1 MIITREQLA
10 GLEVGDVLSLSS
22 PCGQIFYFVI
32 MERDRA
38 KVILS
43 APENKI
49 GDVLPV
55 KNIAW
60 EYLIVDDAGDICDSK
75 DKDLTEYFLGGTIM
89 KGALKVVAKEYSTRL
104 MPNMKLVHK
113 GIVQVRV
120 GEDRVEAVKKTLKK
134 IQCVVFNADYGDSTA
149 ILFEMFSRAI
159 QGTPPGELPLYL
171 DHLYK
176 AVLKFEKMKEG
187 QLVRV
192 VASEVFFSNEPD
204 AIPLSGEVDEVI
216 RKMREG

>member
-1 MIITREQLA
+1 MLITREQLA
-10 GLEVGDVLSLSS
+10 GLEAGDVLVLGS
-22 PCGQIFYFVI
+22 PCGQSFYFVVL
-32 MERDRA
+32 ERVLA
-38 KVILS
+38 KVVLS

-55 KNIAW
+55 RNIAW
-60 EYLIVDDAGDICDSK
+60 EYLIVDDAGICDSK
-75 DKDLTEYFLGGTIM
+75 DKDFTEYFLGGTII
-89 KGALKVVAKEYSTRL
+89 KGALKDVAKEYRTRL

-113 GIVQVRV
+113 GIVQVPV
-120 GEDRVEAVKKTLKK
+120 GEGRVEAVKKTLKK
-134 IQCVVFNADYGDSTA
+134 IQCLVFNADYGDSTA

-176 AVLKFEKMKEG
+176 AVLKFERMKEA

-204 AIPLSGEVDEVI
+204 AISLGGEVDEVI